1 MILSEEHRIEN
12 FRRVAVI
19 IGTRPEAVK
28 LAPVIGCLS
37 ESSWATPT
45 IVATGQHRD
54 LLHGALEV
62 FGLEPDLDFD
72 VYQPGAT
79 LEQLTA
85 RLLTALGPALAD
97 FDPAAVVVQ
106 GDTTSTMTGALAGF
120 YAGLP
125 VAHVEAGLR
134 TGDRTQPFPEEIN
147 RRLTS
152 QVASLHLAP
161 TARAEAALAAE
172 GITGPEVLV
181 TGNTVIDALQEAVG
195 KRPAWPDL
203 LADLDD
209 DPRRLLLVTAHR
221 RESWGQGLRD
231 VGEALGRL
239 ARARPDLL
247 VVFPAHP
254 NPLIREAI
262 APQVDGCDNVRL
274 LQPLSYGPFARLLN
288 RADIVLTDSG
298 GIQEEAP
305 GLGKPVLVM
314 RAVTERPEAVEA
326 GCARL
331 VGTDPNRIVDEVTR
345 LLDDPA
351 AYAAM
356 ARVANPFGDGR
367 AARRCVDAL
376 GWLLGHNPR
385 PAPFVPEA
393 APAGR

>member
-1 MILSEEHRIEN
+1 MIVPEGHRTRD

-28 LAPVIGCLS
+28 LAPVIDRLS
-37 ESSWATPT
+37 ESGWATPT
-45 IVATGQHRD
+45 IIATGQHRE
-54 LLHGALEV
+54 LLDGAFEV
-62 FGLEPDLDFD
+62 FGLVPDVDFD

-97 FDPAAVVVQ
+97 LTPSAVVVQ
-106 GDTTSTMTGALAGF
+106 GDTTSTLTGALAGF

-152 QVASLHLAP
+152 QIASLHCAP

-172 GITGPEVLV
+172 GITGDEVLV
-181 TGNTVIDALQEAVG
+181 TGNTVIDALQATVD
-195 KRPAWPDL
+195 KRLPWPAS
-203 LADLDD
+203 LADLDTD
-209 DPRRLLLVTAHR
+209 SRRVLLVTAHR

-231 VGEALGRL
+231 VGVALGRL
-239 ARARPDLL
+239 ARVRPDLL
-247 VVFPAHP
+247 IVFPAHP
-254 NPLIREAI
+254 NPLIREAV
-262 APQVDGCDNVRL
+262 APQVAGCDNVRL
-274 LQPLSYGPFARLLN
+274 LDPLGYGLFARLLA
-288 RADIVLTDSG
+288 RADLVLTDSG

-305 GLGKPVLVM
+305 GLGTPVLVM

-331 VGTDPNRIVDEVTR
+331 VGTDPDRIVDEVTR
-345 LLDDPA
+345 LLDDSA
-351 AYAAM
+351 AHEAM
-356 ARVANPFGDGR
+356 AQVTNPFGDGR
-367 AARRCVDAL
+367 AAQRCVDAL

-385 PAPFVPEA
+385 PAPFVPDA